1 MQNPSFGAYAATMAY
16 LPARKL
22 AIAVSATMG
31 EKAPDEGNLSTVVLK
46 NIARYLASDHPMN

>member
-1 MQNPSFGAYAATMAY
+1 MAY